1 MKYRELT
8 PEELEHTPDY
18 NNEYEMYKDIRASLE
33 KFFDLYG
40 FKAKVYL
47 TDKSYPEE
55 IRDLYAREIDILGN
69 DMHPDLMAIYY
80 DAQNNRQLLVVEA
93 KKNPLTIINIAQA
106 KMYGDIFRSKA
117 VLLVAPFDLR
127 KSIRDYYSFN
137 KRILTYDSDKTVYTV
152 KIENKKL
159 QMQNAFPAISGDLL

>member
-1 MKYRELT
+1 
-8 PEELEHTPDY
+8 
-18 NNEYEMYKDIRASLE
+18 
-33 KFFDLYG
+33 
-40 FKAKVYL
+40 
-47 TDKSYPEE
+47 
-55 IRDLYAREIDILGN
+55 
-69 DMHPDLMAIYY
+69 
-80 DAQNNRQLLVVEA
+80 
-93 KKNPLTIINIAQA
+93 
-106 KMYGDIFRSKA
+106 MYGDIFRSKA